1 MAYGNSPVKIPK
13 VAGKITFRKTTD
25 RTYVLYETGRVYNP
39 VKKTNT
45 PQRAMIGLQ
54 IRNAPALMLP
64 NENYEKY
71 FGKDGEEKMT
81 AKERTAAENYEA
93 TSNDFWMLSCM
104 FDQLY
109 FEFQIQAHRNPHFVV
124 NAYKIQRINKVYWR
138 SKEPQGLGNYV
149 ELQFASPDDF
159 FAYPSGSG
167 VYTWQPI
174 NDLQVMLKLRLLP
187 DERTE
192 IKITYNRKWDFN
204 LDSELRIPEQYSELF
219 ITALTHKLATTFP
232 RLSTEQVALL
242 KQDLDDMIKN
252 VKTSTRAVKYLSR
265 KPSIPGVNRAAFL
278 SGSMFLPG

>member
-81 AKERTAAENYEA
+81 AKERTAAENFEA
-93 TSNDFWMLSCM
+93 MSNDFWMLNCM
-104 FDQLY
+104 FEQLY

-124 NAYKIQRINKVYWR
+124 NAYKIQRINKILVPLKQLMEDKPYGAFLEIPP
-138 SKEPQGLGNYV
+138 EPV
-149 ELQFASPDDF
+149 EVPDNE
-159 FAYPSGSG
+159 P
-167 VYTWQPI
+167 
-174 NDLQVMLKLRLLP
+174 L
-187 DERTE
+187 
-192 IKITYNRKWDFN
+192 IT
-204 LDSELRIPEQYSELF
+204 
-219 ITALTHKLATTFP
+219 TALDPADGSPEEQRLRSGKTKLVG
-232 RLSTEQVALL
+232 LDYSDIALL
-242 KQDLDDMIKN
+242 LTQYKGAM
-252 VKTSTRAVKYLSR
+252 TRFAGDCL
-265 KPSIPGVNRAAFL
+265 
-278 SGSMFLPG
+278 